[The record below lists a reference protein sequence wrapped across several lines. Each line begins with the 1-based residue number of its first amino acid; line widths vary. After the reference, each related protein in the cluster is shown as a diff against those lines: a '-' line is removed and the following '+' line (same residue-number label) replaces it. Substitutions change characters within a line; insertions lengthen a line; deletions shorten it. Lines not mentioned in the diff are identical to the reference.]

1 MKQSMNEGVIYLLI
15 VRGKKKILWS
25 ECLACDGIKF
35 YTKAE
40 YFRHLSKHEH
50 LLSLLL
56 LNFPEYSELYE
67 LTKDQKILEAVQ
79 AVQIPTGNTSISAY
93 PKTAKKVLH
102 TLRSS
107 LMKTLK
113 QKEAFTQLA
122 QLVLDDYKVRLIAD
136 PDASCH
142 RFVSNHNSIDDHN
155 QFDNNHLTTNT
166 DNFVYARINS
176 AGAIPLMPY
185 SGQITDNRSRD
196 VEIFSRVRDIESP
209 LIPCLQ
215 SPEADFNPIWCG
227 DTTDCRKNFVHHHKG
242 TLVWRTVVETS
253 RIIRESE
260 RNHAENWSGKN
271 YSSTPWVDAR
281 CSSLAYKSNRVGASS
296 LSTGNFGTI
305 LNRLSYNNEISKEQN
320 YEQALYNSRLA
331 HLAPYQPALVSAFQE
346 NRQLLIQTNQNPYCK
361 DHTRPFPEHEFVSGL
376 EGTQQFCNYG
386 QVNKRVEAFSSGEH
400 ETLCHKLESKHSL
413 HPFQSR
419 ELFYNSR
426 EHDLPCLMH
435 ENSKSPR
442 PSMYPVS
449 SIKQRLSYKP
459 MDKNSECEKGI
470 IFAGEKC
477 QITVAAKNIQLETQ
491 VNRHFPK
498 NTKPNNKDG
507 QCMKFPKNE
516 DQIKNNRLRRK
527 ELVKRRLSQ
536 NSEMAVRNNSCSIPT
551 LSGQKAISRGINPCP
566 SSQKASLPSQSASSL
581 NLTQLPGV
589 CKPKDRS
596 TFSLI
601 KNSFSCASSVS
612 SLNQTTAPEHGPHH
626 VCPSS
631 IISSLQPSTQ
641 TTCSDKSHQTMFN
654 NNITVKNPQT
664 NFPREES
671 STKKILIG
679 SNTLK
684 KANLTCVQKRLSS
697 IYSNA
702 IDGCTNNNPSAIELS
717 DHSNKHSGNNS
728 SASPG
733 TLKPFVLDPTTGNLT
748 SVAEDKLLI
757 SHELPALQCSEDNDW
772 KLRKRLE
779 NLSGSSSF
787 AESPGQSKSEKCH
800 VAVLCNQATA
810 TVLTPLMRD
819 MNSEF
824 ILTDNLKAANCKEF
838 MSSLALKRDKLGSVT
853 WLVMLGVEVIS
864 DVCMQSCRCNSKCPE
879 MVRAIHFSEDL
890 RAEKINFIDKLKA
903 EFDILFKNC
912 TVYFMYDRPIVAC
925 PNDWS
930 WSTIH
935 RLNQKV
941 SNMHVVARDEVLSLK
956 ESFTSFLRH
965 YYDQFL
971 SVNAREPS
979 FENMLDA
986 MQLRTCVDP
995 SENLVSF
1002 EVIWL
1007 RRVSELL
1014 RETWS
1019 PSNSVKSGLVFE
1031 TAEKRDAPKENLVT
1045 SALGYIKKEPD
1056 DPTNVNASDS
1066 ITNLLNNS
1074 PATSL
1079 SNSEHSSI
1087 KDPKDEELTLRH
1099 LNSTSIKFETFS
1111 SDTTFSERPL
1121 FELQSDDNLL
1131 DSKAVNKV
1139 ALPIKDEIDFKSDI
1153 HDIILF
1159 STKQNANCPSPNDSI
1174 TERTTLLSPAISGK
1188 SSQGESNIK
1197 TRTTSALSGTKSA
1210 CEESVLCLNE
1220 VTSVDTTSLAMT
1232 CCDKIVQNINPNS
1245 AVNSDDFN
1253 TSNQRSESV
1262 EKLEAEAT
1270 TLSDSKQNSVDEI
1283 GKASHALLDPPANG
1297 PDSNDPC
1304 TNNDDESSDADF
1316 SYEFSPDV
1324 SKSDFDVRCY
1334 STSHSALLL
1343 GHQSS
1348 SDDSDFLYDI
1358 PQQTETAALETE
1370 KNSGKRKMNEE
1381 EHSGGKYLQE
1391 SCKVIGEQKEKQKKD
1406 KVTISHA
1413 IRAQDNS
1420 SRKSSTS
1427 SKSKTNE
1434 LREKPE
1440 CSKHIRLE
1448 KARAD
1453 KDGAKESEESL
1464 NKVDD
1469 SSSPSD
1475 SVAPYGC
1482 SLAQSPSNDIPLAPS
1497 SILPSPRRRKRNDSS
1512 FPSPRR
1518 RKRNDSSFPSPRRRK
1533 RNRNFVIVFGFPTK
1547 YLTELRQVL
1556 KFCKARQCS
1565 VVEHQVTKV
1574 EGIKGIFSSLEDS
1587 KRCYRVLKD
1596 TRLRS
1601 TKPFKQVGKGT
1612 GRPQENRH
1620 ILTLS
1625 LLHHP
1630 KLPHSQD
1637 VPPEDALK
1645 DLKLFWK
1652 LQKYFDT
1659 SFGDRLRL
1667 LKNITADVSTRRTE
1681 LNELPTDDAELSKPF
1696 NRHGRRPSRAAL
1708 YWESS
1713 DYRRK
1718 RDMASTSKDVVNFAN
1733 PDLAALPAYN
1743 STRCTE
1749 VFSAAPTLLSA
1760 TPTTINALT
1769 EPCPIITNQ
1778 SSGVASNRV
1787 SAAPLMNKISS
1798 FEILNSTVNRLNV
1811 GNDTDTTS
1819 VTTSTSAVGLSTI
1832 HASKSCNSISVP
1844 STTSTSCNETL
1855 VQPSTPAN
1863 KMRTPSSSSTYTFM
1877 NPRNS
1882 VSVEATSKSTYSA
1895 AISKHSCIKNSE
1907 IHVND
1912 SQFISSDVVNSL
1924 SPNLMK
1930 KLKLVLEYSAVACTA
1945 SQTAHAIDSDNRGTS
1960 TIAANSMNSTLACT
1974 PKGTNSS
1981 NFVNTFNEV
1990 RENSTISNTRHK
2002 VSFEIHG
2009 RSPIGRSPIETSS
2022 MPVMI
2027 SGSYGHSMQD
2037 LDASFQTETVCSA
2050 SSDGPMINS
2059 KTQFLPQ
2066 NSSPNA
2072 TIMLHTSQSSKS
2084 STAEIDFRSS
2094 NSSTSFTSLG
2104 PSNESSS
2111 EDKFDNRNVD
2121 NIRSHPSPDEHLTW
2135 YRVTEI
2141 SPYIPRSLL
2150 TRLLEACGTLLTDNS
2165 FCNAL
2170 KVGLKTVADEVLL
2183 LKISK
2188 MTWLGPLMR
2197 LNRLRSVFPVPL
2209 IESEQFTNSE
2219 RGVVDAAFAAC
2230 SNDVREYLTI
2240 VVQAEYDL
2248 VQFKTRKCKVQNC
2261 ASEVCLDY
2269 HSAKDKRRN
2278 VLHHP
2283 YSPQLCNHK
2292 KFAATGNCQYGNEC
2306 AYSQNRFE
2314 SLYHP
2319 YYFKYMCKP
2328 NCNEKNFCPRR
2339 HPGTAIHN
2347 LTSGA
2352 MRMYCP
2358 GYSNTLF
2365 FLSAVVR
2372 LCSSKAESIFFPG
2385 KCLQTFP
2392 KPLQN
2397 RHGGA
2402 VRAIFV
2408 VDKDFFQEAFLES
2421 VADLAKCYEVVISE
2435 LLVAPDSSAQSTILR
2450 PVNKNSHVSDTNIV
2464 VGRAG
2469 LVADW
2474 LHCHPARV
2482 ASLQYLIIE
2491 YRNEET
2497 LIQSI
2502 LSKLDVCTS
2511 RDRIK
2516 TVVVGENNSLDYRKN
2531 ISALLGQYLESAF
2544 IDDRVVKRFLAALRT
2559 TNSAPA
2565 KDIPNTSF
2573 KQQSAGSPQPT
2584 SKTSSSS
2591 DQSASCSSGPEVQR
2605 LTTSAG
2611 RIESVKEQQP
2621 NSKTGTVGIG
2631 FSADASA
2638 CTPVPRMTSTS
2649 IVEDP
2654 QTEPRSESI
2663 STSVPNTFLE
2673 SNKLDETSKFEYSRP
2688 DNHMRSS
2695 SISSRFSYAFL
2706 RKNLDVGYGSCDD
2719 VSAKKCSSVA
2729 EPKNMPPSCNKSGND
2744 EENENFLNV
2753 LSSEEAIVKH
2763 TTTTSRNSPCLSSST
2778 QTKLGTSKNTSVSCS
2793 QNLSALDLSFVSS
2806 PLTEQNLPVSSAL
2819 ECFRDNENRTG
2830 TDNSGNRN
2838 GSKTETPCV
2847 ATTSRSAFEVLN
2859 KEVDC
2864 ARTNKVGEKSKV
2876 LVGSEVCQESVSCRP
2891 VTYLKS
2897 AESLVNVGDLFRKN
2911 AIIETIVISDDD
2923 STSENEIRQT
2933 RTKFARNLSFDD
2945 WECKT
2950 LVKSLNVIP
2959 GKLLIEN
2966 EDMLLKTITVN
2977 STFLEPHL
2985 NRDEDNDIHAKILR
2999 VLENPSLTASPVT
3012 LEERVTSSEGST
3024 VSSTPKMIG
3033 DEGGI
3038 EESDVE
3044 VINNCPT
3051 SALTDFFENRGRI
3064 TNPNTLMKIAR
3075 SNAEIQI
3082 SSKVEPKDG
3091 NDPSTSPDSENSSGH
3106 VAILSTEKQKTL
3118 KLVQVPHDAF
3128 PAAESTPKATL
3139 TESISS
3145 ADMNIQTVSS
3155 IVSQKSI
3162 ISTAAVEPDNNV
3174 TSPLDV
3180 VKQTLT
3186 ALPGE
3191 KLERGSTTERGRSP
3205 QITSTSYTD
3214 SQNSI
3219 LTSTIRE
3226 KILKSTAFQTL
3237 LAKYGD
3243 PSLSGN
3249 NSSIT
3254 SSAGISVNNASRLS
3268 NPDVT
3273 NENHAPV
3280 RSEASEKTKAET
3292 SCHSPVKTN
3301 HLNAIASNN
3310 LLSSS
3315 KFCGSNANST
3325 ANLSREDAT
3334 EASHIDNSRQ
3344 HSSTIITQSHSY
3356 GNCNTA
3362 QEISSKNRQIYV
3374 TPSPYSNM
3382 AEDSCHKLDAS
3393 SKSSKLPPKSCHSQ
3407 SLLQK
3412 RPSIKQHEL
3421 QVNKPDKLEKSK
3433 ALGENSVSDQTVSSS
3448 KIAGTECSSVQSAQS
3463 KEIISHKESV
3473 KSNSHHVSNVK
3484 KGSPT
3489 LNSFSAAGID
3499 SMQRPR
3505 KNPETLPGYT
3515 SCRQDH
3521 SPCTGSTISYPAPS
3535 QNDRLCSLTEVAAK
3549 ELLERTNSF
3558 TKSPRETTT
3567 SKKTTQNHYDSTSPH
3582 GKSAIVAASTHEK
3595 VISIKDSASK
3605 TALTKSVSH
3614 RKSLPDSSMLKKVS
3628 SGLETGSLFD
3638 LNLSK
3643 ELGGKKELVS
3653 FKSSTKITGNSELS
3667 SKIRDCTQ
3675 KTDKESEAT
3684 SKTPKKLLFASK
3696 LASSTK
3702 IRSPSNHPSPP
3713 VFISPKKPL
3722 ISHPATYQ
3730 KNSLMKSRCDVK
3742 SALSIESSDPV
3753 NNANM
3758 SGGSQKKITEVSS
3771 SVCNTIADKQ
3781 EFREILSK
3789 KQVSPITHYPAHA
3802 DRRNKSTCVSP
3813 SASIPHKQSSSQKVN
3828 KENSSVKR
3836 SGNRLVPRMKEETS
3850 KSSLEKNRVVE
3861 SFCNSEEPSNSQ
3873 KPKKKARMQDEQD
3886 TSEISRGGRI
3896 GATAPATIGKCY
3908 PNSLNHSR
3916 QKEGK
3921 KTLGSPG
3928 AVCKIGSSSKVA
3940 SDTCKTSKHDSGAKL
3955 AKESH
3960 KEKHLKPDKKH
3971 RSTKCETK
3979 ETTDIPIAFD
3989 HHSINIEK
3997 KSQNVKCSVG
4007 NKRKTSDELLGS
4019 NASQQLQNKRKECEF
4034 PPDNKMGHTV
4044 KKFKTSN
4051 DKSNAPK
4058 NSSTSPVRSHDVAT
4072 TPRHSSKIFEKNPKK
4087 SVVTSK
4093 HESKRSG
4100 HKVSGFKDL
4109 RKDDTPTKILSES
4122 KIKDSAGKSSKPCKA
4137 SEKSDRKLLEQSKV
4151 LSGESNLRKNASVKN
4166 KIPEV
4171 ISGKESEV
4179 ETVQQ
4184 AHNKT
4189 LEENF
4194 KDTKKSSEKNSRK
4207 LSDRASTFCENGKPS
4222 VDTDPD
4228 EFDIAIP
4235 EKSNIKIVDPEVTND
4250 TTTLPSSADEI
4261 VESFKEAFE
4270 QTKEFLVYNSL
4281 GRILDDVR
4289 DCYIQALQ
4297 HYHKN
4302 NDEIA
4307 LMKCVKRIGDTSGY
4321 EIARTA
4327 ENQFVD
4333 YLKSPEKSPDYH
4345 NAHRSYGTRQ
4355 DPTMPWEAFWRL
4367 KMELWREER
4376 ILHLKLMWR
4385 SCFRR

>member
-1 MKQSMNEGVIYLLI
+1 
-15 VRGKKKILWS
+15 
-25 ECLACDGIKF
+25 
-35 YTKAE
+35 
-40 YFRHLSKHEH
+40 
-50 LLSLLL
+50 
-56 LNFPEYSELYE
+56 
-67 LTKDQKILEAVQ
+67 
-79 AVQIPTGNTSISAY
+79 
-93 PKTAKKVLH
+93 
-102 TLRSS
+102 
-107 LMKTLK
+107 
-113 QKEAFTQLA
+113 
-122 QLVLDDYKVRLIAD
+122 
-136 PDASCH
+136 
-142 RFVSNHNSIDDHN
+142 
-155 QFDNNHLTTNT
+155 
-166 DNFVYARINS
+166 
-176 AGAIPLMPY
+176 
-185 SGQITDNRSRD
+185 
-196 VEIFSRVRDIESP
+196 
-209 LIPCLQ
+209 
-215 SPEADFNPIWCG
+215 
-227 DTTDCRKNFVHHHKG
+227 
-242 TLVWRTVVETS
+242 
-253 RIIRESE
+253 
-260 RNHAENWSGKN
+260 
-271 YSSTPWVDAR
+271 
-281 CSSLAYKSNRVGASS
+281 
-296 LSTGNFGTI
+296 
-305 LNRLSYNNEISKEQN
+305 
-320 YEQALYNSRLA
+320 
-331 HLAPYQPALVSAFQE
+331 
-346 NRQLLIQTNQNPYCK
+346 
-361 DHTRPFPEHEFVSGL
+361 
-376 EGTQQFCNYG
+376 
-386 QVNKRVEAFSSGEH
+386 
-400 ETLCHKLESKHSL
+400 
-413 HPFQSR
+413 
-419 ELFYNSR
+419 
-426 EHDLPCLMH
+426 
-435 ENSKSPR
+435 
-442 PSMYPVS
+442 
-449 SIKQRLSYKP
+449 
-459 MDKNSECEKGI
+459 
-470 IFAGEKC
+470 
-477 QITVAAKNIQLETQ
+477 
-491 VNRHFPK
+491 
-498 NTKPNNKDG
+498 
-507 QCMKFPKNE
+507 
-516 DQIKNNRLRRK
+516 
-527 ELVKRRLSQ
+527 
-536 NSEMAVRNNSCSIPT
+536 MAVRNNSCSIPT
-551 LSGQKAISRGINPCP
+551 L
-566 SSQKASLPSQSASSL
+566 
-581 NLTQLPGV
+581 
-589 CKPKDRS
+589 
-596 TFSLI
+596 
-601 KNSFSCASSVS
+601 
-612 SLNQTTAPEHGPHH
+612 
-626 VCPSS
+626 
-631 IISSLQPSTQ
+631 
-641 TTCSDKSHQTMFN
+641 
-654 NNITVKNPQT
+654 
-664 NFPREES
+664 
-671 STKKILIG
+671 
-679 SNTLK
+679 
-684 KANLTCVQKRLSS
+684 
-697 IYSNA
+697 
-702 IDGCTNNNPSAIELS
+702 SAIELS

-1453 KDGAKESEESL
+1453 KDGAKE
-1464 NKVDD
+1464 
-1469 SSSPSD
+1469 
-1475 SVAPYGC
+1475 
-1482 SLAQSPSNDIPLAPS
+1482 
-1497 SILPSPRRRKRNDSS
+1497 R
-1512 FPSPRR
+1512 
-1518 RKRNDSSFPSPRRRK
+1518 
-1533 RNRNFVIVFGFPTK
+1533 
-1547 YLTELRQVL
+1547 
-1556 KFCKARQCS
+1556 
-1565 VVEHQVTKV
+1565 
-1574 EGIKGIFSSLEDS
+1574 
-1587 KRCYRVLKD
+1587 
-1596 TRLRS
+1596 
-1601 TKPFKQVGKGT
+1601 
-1612 GRPQENRH
+1612 
-1620 ILTLS
+1620 
-1625 LLHHP
+1625 
-1630 KLPHSQD
+1630 
-1637 VPPEDALK
+1637 
-1645 DLKLFWK
+1645 
-1652 LQKYFDT
+1652 
-1659 SFGDRLRL
+1659 
-1667 LKNITADVSTRRTE
+1667 
-1681 LNELPTDDAELSKPF
+1681 
-1696 NRHGRRPSRAAL
+1696 
-1708 YWESS
+1708 
-1713 DYRRK
+1713 
-1718 RDMASTSKDVVNFAN
+1718 
-1733 PDLAALPAYN
+1733 
-1743 STRCTE
+1743 
-1749 VFSAAPTLLSA
+1749 
-1760 TPTTINALT
+1760 
-1769 EPCPIITNQ
+1769 
-1778 SSGVASNRV
+1778 
-1787 SAAPLMNKISS
+1787 
-1798 FEILNSTVNRLNV
+1798 
-1811 GNDTDTTS
+1811 
-1819 VTTSTSAVGLSTI
+1819 
-1832 HASKSCNSISVP
+1832 
-1844 STTSTSCNETL
+1844 
-1855 VQPSTPAN
+1855 
-1863 KMRTPSSSSTYTFM
+1863 
-1877 NPRNS
+1877 
-1882 VSVEATSKSTYSA
+1882 
-1895 AISKHSCIKNSE
+1895 
-1907 IHVND
+1907 
-1912 SQFISSDVVNSL
+1912 
-1924 SPNLMK
+1924 
-1930 KLKLVLEYSAVACTA
+1930 
-1945 SQTAHAIDSDNRGTS
+1945 
-1960 TIAANSMNSTLACT
+1960 
-1974 PKGTNSS
+1974 
-1981 NFVNTFNEV
+1981 
-1990 RENSTISNTRHK
+1990 
-2002 VSFEIHG
+2002 
-2009 RSPIGRSPIETSS
+2009 
-2022 MPVMI
+2022 
-2027 SGSYGHSMQD
+2027 SYGHSMQD